1 MRAAPRRG
9 GSGADGEEFAGCGGD
24 RPAADYAQSP
34 RLGPRRS
41 ERESKTRALAVSP
54 GQFVPLGLTGA
65 RKTVCGRVGARSSEE
80 GRRVAKR
87 RVGGTGTGRSER
99 TTGVTE
105 ERRPPRGAPLGNKLQ
120 DHSSERRKKSP
131 CCFPSGC
138 GRPAC
143 ANPAFA
149 PGEPGGRRPAPPP
162 PPPPRLGVSLL

>member
-1 MRAAPRRG
+1 MVRTEKSSRAAVGTGPRLTALRSPGSAQGGAKEKVRPGPWQSRRG
-9 GSGADGEEFAGCGGD
+9 SLSLWASRVPGRPCAGG
-24 RPAADYAQSP
+24 
-34 RLGPRRS
+34 S
-41 ERESKTRALAVSP
+41 ER
-54 GQFVPLGLTGA
+54 GQV
-65 RKTVCGRVGARSSEE
+65 RKGGGSQSGGWDPAT
-80 GRRVAKR
+80 
-87 RVGGTGTGRSER
+87 GGTGTGRSER
-99 TTGVTE
+99 TAGVTE